1 MSKIP
6 TFTEFLNE
14 DLRNWFG
21 KGKQGGVGGGGWD
34 RYNTKGERIGKCGDA
49 DDRGG
54 EGEGKPKCLSTQKAN
69 QLRAQGGKQAIANA
83 VKRKKADDS
92 VTDRPGTGNTP
103 KMVSNRI
110 KEENEPTNPSLWS
123 KAKSMA
129 RSKFDVYPSA
139 YANGWAAKWYKDHG
153 GGWRTKKNEQVQTST
168 PADREW
174 GTDSLVAIYKHDTPG
189 ETHEA
194 WERNPNCQQCKHKL
208 SPAEL
213 KRGDRVC
220 SACVKQ
226 NKGKVWGKDSDD
238 DYEEQMDLVPMR
250 SVNEEDLM
258 VETFNTVYPWHA
270 VLDTA
275 ARSSYRFSVP
285 SPKGTK
291 NGTVEIWSGHTTH
304 NSPKNVVTVIFKIDG
319 RMSTTGLGDGVKFGI
334 FTTVIEIIKDY
345 IKKYHPYGITFD
357 AEKVSDSDSRARLY
371 TTLVQRFAHTLGYTL
386 AKKDEGE
393 DADGEIYVSFT
404 LHRVGGVH
412 EHIVKVKGG
421 YRLVSKKTGKNLGT
435 YPTKAGA
442 AKRERQVQ
450 YFKHHE
456 DTSMSLP
463 SFKQFV
469 VEQPETIEV
478 KPAVP
483 GKLVSEVTP
492 PGMEDWVKKN
502 KARFRKQYGDRGDE
516 VLYATAWDMYEKGKR
531 D

>member
-21 KGKQGGVGGGGWD
+21 KGKHGGVGGGGWD

-54 EGEGKPKCLSTQKAN
+54 DGEGKPKCLSTQKAN

-83 VKRKKADDS
+83 VKRKKEADP

-189 ETHEA
+189 QE
-194 WERNPNCQQCKHKL
+194 
-208 SPAEL
+208 
-213 KRGDRVC
+213 D
-220 SACVKQ
+220 
-226 NKGKVWGKDSDD
+226 
-238 DYEEQMDLVPMR
+238 EQMDLVPMR
-250 SVNEEDLM
+250 SVN
-258 VETFNTVYPWHA
+258 
-270 VLDTA
+270 
-275 ARSSYRFSVP
+275 
-285 SPKGTK
+285 
-291 NGTVEIWSGHTTH
+291 
-304 NSPKNVVTVIFKIDG
+304 
-319 RMSTTGLGDGVKFGI
+319 
-334 FTTVIEIIKDY
+334 
-345 IKKYHPYGITFD
+345 
-357 AEKVSDSDSRARLY
+357 
-371 TTLVQRFAHTLGYTL
+371 
-386 AKKDEGE
+386 
-393 DADGEIYVSFT
+393 
-404 LHRVGGVH
+404 

-483 GKLVSEVTP
+483 GQLVSEVTP

-531 D
+531 EAVNEGTIMPDDDTSMVMAQLSSIIERATALKSMIVPGQLPAWVQSKMTEAESAVLCVHDYMKYKE